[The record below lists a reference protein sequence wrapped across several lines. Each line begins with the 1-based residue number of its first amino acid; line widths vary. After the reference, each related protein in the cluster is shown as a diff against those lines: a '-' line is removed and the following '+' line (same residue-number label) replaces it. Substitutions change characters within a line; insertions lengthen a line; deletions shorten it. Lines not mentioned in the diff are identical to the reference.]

1 KSFQQ
6 SVVAFVRLLVERSPA
21 DFSFDTSPK
30 LLREALDEMF
40 LAFNN
45 SPTQQEAE
53 AFMDCPFF
61 DDPNELYHFY
71 WAMPLRLGDVIKYA
85 IAKQDGFNVHRNA
98 WSEASLQ
105 VSSPLVKKLV
115 PLAIIQRKLLKRLK
129 KLLLPK

>member
-1 KSFQQ
+1 
-6 SVVAFVRLLVERSPA
+6 
-21 DFSFDTSPK
+21 
-30 LLREALDEMF
+30 
-40 LAFNN
+40 
-45 SPTQQEAE
+45 
-53 AFMDCPFF
+53 
-61 DDPNELYHFY
+61 
-71 WAMPLRLGDVIKYA
+71 MPLRLGDVIKYA